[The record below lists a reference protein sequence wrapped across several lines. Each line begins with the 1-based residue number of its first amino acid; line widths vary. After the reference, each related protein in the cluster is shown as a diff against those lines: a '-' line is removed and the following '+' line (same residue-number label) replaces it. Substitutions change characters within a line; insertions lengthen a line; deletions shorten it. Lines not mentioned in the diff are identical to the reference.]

1 MYDAVITILNIQI
14 DTNIHIEE
22 CLMHCRKLRS
32 VISFGILS
40 NCSAVTLYPGLNF
53 FFFKK
58 KKKTGGYLSIGGALV
73 YTVNLE

>member
-53 FFFKK
+53 FFF
-58 KKKTGGYLSIGGALV
+58 
-73 YTVNLE
+73 